1 MGSPHSKSAST
12 VNTSNENEKHDV
24 FDEFL
29 VGLNATQLNA
39 LDFRLIKECGKQIE
53 GIHNPLT
60 IIVSYQSI
68 QSMMIIEKNTLLC
81 QARTHEETKQW
92 MTRTIRKLNAN
103 KLLAHYDGLIF
114 VMLCIARVK
123 EANGVKTF
131 QEYHDANGAIKHID
145 KLKKDVSFRLHNGMK
160 LYVHWDSAVP
170 YTVTSSG
177 QRANPKSY

>member
-1 MGSPHSKSAST
+1 MGSPHSKSRSP
-12 VNTSNENEKHDV
+12 VHRSSKDEKHDV
-24 FDEFL
+24 VREFSL
-29 VGLNATQLNA
+29 KLNAKGLTVF
-39 LDFRLIKECGKQIE
+39 DVRLAKECGKQIE

-68 QSMMIIEKNTLLC
+68 QSMMILDEHILLC

-92 MTRTIRKLNAN
+92 MTRTIKKLKDN